1 MIMPHFVT
9 LEFYIIENLIEMIII
24 GIGPGIERIVLVVSL
39 IPRQNQ
45 GGCCNLKP
53 QILIIPLVL
62 A

>member
-39 IPRQNQ
+39 IE
-45 GGCCNLKP
+45 
-53 QILIIPLVL
+53 
-62 A
+62 